1 MLCGSNCASL
11 QFYFESLFFFK
22 AVSWGIYQSIIK
34 WSSTVAPISKIWE
47 RERERL
53 WVERWG
59 KEIELEEVYG
69 YGCLGKEIYCI
80 PYQFHPFHSFPLVLL
95 FPLFSPICV
104 SVCLVNQQYF
114 FFPSISI
121 DFISEISFH
130 FPLPCVVIH
139 ESFYDSQFFMIT
151 FVDGCHRRSFK
162 EDYIGSL
169 ETTKTPI
176 KSKACLKSAF
186 RVFINDLF
194 WKKKNWYHFNK
205 KWKIFLSKSIQLLI
219 LL

>member
-1 MLCGSNCASL
+1 MWILLLCGSNCQSH

-22 AVSWGIYQSIIK
+22 AVSWGIYQTIIK
-34 WSSTVAPISKIWE
+34 WSSTVAPISKIWERE

-80 PYQFHPFHSFPLVLL
+80 PYQFHPFHSFPLVLF

-114 FFPSISI
+114 FFSFYIHW
-121 DFISEISFH
+121 FH
-130 FPLPCVVIH
+130 FWNFFSFSFALCSYSWIILWF
-139 ESFYDSQFFMIT
+139 SIFYDYFCWWVPS
-151 FVDGCHRRSFK
+151 
-162 EDYIGSL
+162 
-169 ETTKTPI
+169 P
-176 KSKACLKSAF
+176 
-186 RVFINDLF
+186 
-194 WKKKNWYHFNK
+194 
-205 KWKIFLSKSIQLLI
+205 FL
-219 LL
+219 

>member
-1 MLCGSNCASL
+1 MIKYCTWCESCCFVGQIARVFNFILNLCSSSKQFREASTEPNHYKMVINCNPNI
-11 QFYFESLFFFK
+11 QNMRER
-22 AVSWGIYQSIIK
+22 
-34 WSSTVAPISKIWE
+34 E

-80 PYQFHPFHSFPLVLL
+80 PYQFHPFHSFPLVLF

-114 FFPSISI
+114 FFPSIPI

-151 FVDGCHRRSFK
+151 FVNGCHRRSFK

-194 WKKKNWYHFNK
+194 WKKKLTSF
-205 KWKIFLSKSIQLLI
+205 
-219 LL
+219 